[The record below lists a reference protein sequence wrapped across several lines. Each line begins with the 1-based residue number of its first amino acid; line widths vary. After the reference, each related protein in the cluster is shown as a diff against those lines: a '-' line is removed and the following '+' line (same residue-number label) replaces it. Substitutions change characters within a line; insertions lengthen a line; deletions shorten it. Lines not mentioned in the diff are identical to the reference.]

1 MRSFHAQTQE
11 SSSLYISFMFYSSRR
26 LVRQRTVAGT
36 AGGKKDTLNETRIDV
51 QGGTDRTTHQNREI
65 SQFHYAAAATLTK
78 DEVRVCIEDIGIIPS
93 LSNLSATDAL
103 FVAETLVEVGI
114 PVIEIS
120 MNDPEAIDIISHLV
134 SHARETIVGAGSI
147 CNMDMARECLDAGV
161 KFLSTDGAIPGVVE
175 FSGNE
180 ELVAVPGAL
189 TLTEVLAAWDS
200 GADFVK
206 VVPCYAVGGH
216 RYIQTLREV
225 VPQAR
230 LVAAGGVNQQTAL
243 NYIMAG
249 AAGLSVGKEL
259 IPQDAI
265 LLRQARRIQELA
277 RRFLTA
283 VDTGR
288 E

>member
-1 MRSFHAQTQE
+1 
-11 SSSLYISFMFYSSRR
+11 
-26 LVRQRTVAGT
+26 LVRQCTSAGT

-51 QGGTDRTTHQNREI
+51 QGGKAPTTQRVSET
-65 SQFHYAAAATLTK
+65 SQFHYPAAATLTK

-93 LSNLSATDAL
+93 VNNVPTSDAL
-103 FVAETLVEVGI
+103 FIAETLVEAGI
-114 PVIEIS
+114 PVVEIS
-120 MNDPEAIDIISHLV
+120 MNDPDAIDIISHLV
-134 SHARETIVGAGSI
+134 KHAPETIVGGGSI
-147 CNMDMARECLDAGV
+147 RNMDMARECLDAGV
-161 KFLSTDGAIPGVVE
+161 KFLATDGAIPGVIE
-175 FSGNE
+175 FAGKE
-180 ELVAVPGAL
+180 ELVAVAGAL
-189 TLTEVLAAWDS
+189 TLTEVLSAWDA

-216 RYIQTLREV
+216 RYIQMLRTA

-230 LVAAGGVNQQTAL
+230 LIAAGGVNQQTAL

-249 AAGLSVGKEL
+249 ATGLGVGKEL
-259 IPQDAI
+259 IPDDAI
-265 LLRQARRIQELA
+265 LLRQTRRIQELS